1 MQGNGTVFRPI
12 CSCWCLIADAQVT
25 GVYSNIWIRSVRAFT
40 AALMSTG
47 GAGFEITTP
56 VCVEVKMSD
65 NRIWIY
71 PYNMTSEG
79 AKLLAQKLDCLRI
92 KTEGS
97 DFRGKAGQFVLGW
110 GAGTGVYNPSR
121 TGAATL
127 LNPPKLI
134 DIAINKIKFFDQ
146 MDGPDGPRTPYYTTN
161 PKMAK
166 VWLDGGN
173 TIVAREQVEGAK
185 GNGIK
190 VINNPLDFIHAPLY
204 TVRVENPV
212 AEYRVYMWQ
221 DEVVDIRIKR
231 GKYRRDGMLVGDDVE
246 FIIMD
251 DMNDAPADVWT
262 QAKKAARKLPLATQG
277 LDVIWDGHKAYVLE
291 SNTAPYLGIQTAN
304 KYAARIKQFLDK
316 EAA

>member
-1 MQGNGTVFRPI
+1 
-12 CSCWCLIADAQVT
+12 
-25 GVYSNIWIRSVRAFT
+25 
-40 AALMSTG
+40 
-47 GAGFEITTP
+47 
-56 VCVEVKMSD
+56 MSD
-65 NRIWIY
+65 DRIWIF
-71 PYNMTSEG
+71 PYKMASEG

-92 KTEGS
+92 KTDGS
-97 DFRGKAGQFVLGW
+97 DFRGKQGQFILGW

-121 TGAATL
+121 TGSATL

-134 DIAINKIKFFDQ
+134 DIAVNKTRFFDQ
-146 MDGPDGPRTPYYTTN
+146 MDEPGGPRTPDWTTSARTAG
-161 PKMAK
+161 K
-166 VWLDGGN
+166 WLDDGK
-173 TIVAREQVEGAK
+173 IVVAREHVEGAK
-185 GNGIK
+185 GSGIK
-190 VINNPLDFIHAPLY
+190 VIRNPLDFIYAPLY

-212 AEYRVYMWQ
+212 AEYRVYMWK

-231 GKYRRDGMLVGDDVE
+231 GKYRADGMLVGDDVE

-277 LDVIWDGHKAYVLE
+277 LDVIWDGKKAYVLE

-304 KYAARIKQFLDK
+304 KYAKRITQFLDK